1 MSIPLITPVGL
12 ARSPWRDG
20 PPIRGIGGEMP
31 QDIGADVGSS
41 GNAVSVGLF
50 FSEIISDGP
59 PVGNDADVG

>member
-1 MSIPLITPVGL
+1 MSISLITPVGL

-20 PPIRGIGGEMP
+20 PPVDTIGGESP
-31 QDIGADVGSS
+31 QHSRADVASS

-50 FSEIISDGP
+50 FSKIISDGP